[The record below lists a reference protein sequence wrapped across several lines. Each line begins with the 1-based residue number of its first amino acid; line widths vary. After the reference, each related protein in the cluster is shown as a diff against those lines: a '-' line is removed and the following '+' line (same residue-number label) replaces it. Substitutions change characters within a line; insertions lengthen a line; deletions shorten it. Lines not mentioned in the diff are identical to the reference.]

1 MSHSHPTSI
10 VSPEDQ
16 SVTFVELFFD
26 LVFVFSVTQAVGFL
40 HHHLD
45 WAGAGQTIVL
55 FWLVWWAWTQFTW
68 ALNAADTTHPRIE
81 FATLVAT
88 AVAFFMA
95 VAVPGAFG
103 DGALWFALGYVVVR
117 IIGLWVYMRVAW
129 ASDPSQHAAVRT
141 FGLMSVGGL
150 AAVIAGAV
158 AGGSTQLWLWGLAIL
173 LDVIAALVGGESDDW
188 NLHPEHF
195 VERHGLFVIIA
206 VGESLIVAGA
216 GLAGAEITPTLLL
229 VGGLTVA
236 TACALWW
243 SYFAC
248 AKPTLD
254 AEMERVHGRELARLG
269 RDTFTLFHF
278 PLILGVI
285 GFAAGAEEIVQHP
298 GDPLDLANR
307 LALGLGVALFT
318 GSMAL
323 ALWRATG
330 RAHPVRLAMSIVTGA
345 AVVLIAGV
353 PPAVTMAVAFG
364 GVAILAGAEHRAHLP
379 GDRPRDAGLDL

>member
-1 MSHSHPTSI
+1 MSASSPSSL

-45 WAGAGQTIVL
+45 WSGAGQTIVL

-68 ALNAADTTHPRIE
+68 ALNAADTTHPKIE
-81 FATLVAT
+81 LATLLAT

-95 VAVPGAFG
+95 VSVPGAFG
-103 DGALWFALGYVVVR
+103 DRALWFALPYVLVR
-117 IIGLWVYMRVAW
+117 VIGLWVYIRVTWLAG
-129 ASDPSQHAAVRT
+129 PSQHAAVRT
-141 FGLMSVGGL
+141 FALMSVGGL
-150 AAVIAGAV
+150 AAVLAGAI
-158 AGGSTQLWLWGLAIL
+158 AGGSTQIWLWGLAIL

-188 NLHPEHF
+188 DLRPEHF

-206 VGESLIVAGA
+206 LGESLIVAGI
-216 GLAGAEITPTLLL
+216 GLTGAEITPTLLV
-229 VGGLTVA
+229 VGALTVA

-248 AKPTLD
+248 AKPSLD
-254 AEMERVHGRELARLG
+254 AEMEKVRGRHQARLG
-269 RDTFTLFHF
+269 RDAFSLFHF

-298 GDPLDLANR
+298 IDPLDLPDR

-330 RAHPVRLAMSIVTGA
+330 RAHPIRLGMSVVTAFAIVLA
-345 AVVLIAGV
+345 SGV
-353 PPAVTMAVAFG
+353 APMVTMGIAFV

-379 GDRPRDAGLDL
+379 GDGARDTGIDL